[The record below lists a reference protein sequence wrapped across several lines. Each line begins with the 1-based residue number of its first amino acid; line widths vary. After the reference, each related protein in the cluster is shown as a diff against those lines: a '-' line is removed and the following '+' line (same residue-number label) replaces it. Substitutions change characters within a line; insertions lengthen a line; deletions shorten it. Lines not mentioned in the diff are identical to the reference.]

1 MTTASETEGRNPRSA
16 RTRDAI
22 ADALL
27 DLLGAGH
34 LRPTAKEIADQAG
47 VSVRSV
53 YVHFDDLEDLFCVA
67 ATRHY
72 ARIAPTLERVGADG
86 TLVERARALVERR
99 VRLYANIGDV
109 GRATRLQAPF
119 SPTLARIIRDSHARS
134 TRELRR
140 LFAPEIAGLDD
151 ARQAALLAMLEVV
164 TSATTW
170 ETLLEVHHL
179 NAQDAAGM
187 VAATVVALF
196 EDEV

>member
-1 MTTASETEGRNPRSA
+1 MTTAPETEGRSARSA
-16 RTRDAI
+16 KTRDAI

-27 DLLGAGH
+27 DLLAAGH
-34 LRPTAKEIADQAG
+34 LRPTAREIADQAG

-72 ARIAPTLERVGADG
+72 ARIAPTLERVAPDG
-86 TLVERARALVERR
+86 TVAERAGALVDRR
-99 VRLYANIGDV
+99 VRLYTKIGDV

-119 SPTLARIIRDSHARS
+119 SPTLARIIRDSHTRS
-134 TRELRR
+134 TRELTR
-140 LFAPEIAGLDD
+140 LFAPEIAGRDD
-151 ARQAALLAMLEVV
+151 ARRAALLAMLEVV

-179 NAQDAAGM
+179 SPEDAAGM
-187 VAATVVALF
+187 VVATVVALF

>member
-1 MTTASETEGRNPRSA
+1 MTMASETEGRNPRSVK
-16 RTRDAI
+16 TRDAI

-72 ARIAPTLERVGADG
+72 ARIAPSLERVAADG
-86 TLVERARALVERR
+86 ALAERARALVDRR
-99 VRLYANIGDV
+99 VRLYTNIGDV

-119 SPTLARIIRDSHARS
+119 SPTLARIVRDSQARS

-151 ARQAALLAMLEVV
+151 ARQASLLAMLEVV

-170 ETLLEVHHL
+170 EMLLEVHHL
-179 NAQDAAGM
+179 NAEAAAGM

-196 EDEV
+196 EDEA